1 MYPQE
6 SLWHFPAHTIL
17 TLDCMSTLGPKQCHC
32 RDTITC
38 GYWRITT
45 CTLYIKHFSLFKI
58 IFILLPLNHHLRQ
71 TISFYRGQNRPDR
84 CCLLASHQ
92 WRGGA
97 GRDLEGPT
105 AQRSAHQTQSHLNTG
120 RITRG
125 NPASSFWLPSLPDS
139 PDPKISLEIRK
150 PKCPLFSILT
160 KRRQQAW

>member
-84 CCLLASHQ
+84 CCPLASHQ

-97 GRDLEGPT
+97 GSGRT
-105 AQRSAHQTQSHLNTG
+105 HSSALCPPNPEPPEHRQNHMWEPPFFFLTTKSTWQPWPKDKSWNQKTQM
-120 RITRG
+120 
-125 NPASSFWLPSLPDS
+125 PSF
-139 PDPKISLEIRK
+139 
-150 PKCPLFSILT
+150 
-160 KRRQQAW
+160 